1 MSSNMTCVSGKA
13 PESLCS
19 IKTLNALVG
28 ISYNTCSSVWQWQKK
43 KNKRKSTNVE
53 TTEVTGTVEPSRCQ
67 KQQRQSSYC
76 AWYYIYL
83 VWQWWVMEEMRL
95 QRTHVLSIPLRR
107 FIREGGEMSQLPPS
121 PQILQALES
130 HSGLQTAPTPTLKK
144 FQVSVADIPKVTL
157 GHFKVFFF

>member
-1 MSSNMTCVSGKA
+1 MPKTTNT
-13 PESLCS
+13 EQLLCL
-19 IKTLNALVG
+19 IL
-28 ISYNTCSSVWQWQKK
+28 
-43 KNKRKSTNVE
+43 
-53 TTEVTGTVEPSRCQ
+53 
-67 KQQRQSSYC
+67 
-76 AWYYIYL
+76 YL
-83 VWQWWVMEEMRL
+83 PIVAMVMEEMRL

-157 GHFKVFFF
+157 GHFKVFFFKSINWQKGPFSPIACIIHINNCKIEVTVVSTV